1 MGQAFRELQDASLA
15 RWEHSRSAQQCRERA
30 VARERVLA
38 KIVEGWTEATYEPD
52 GAGFERARDSFVH
65 TKKRPH

>member
-15 RWEHSRSAQQCRERA
+15 RWEPSRSAQQCRERA

-52 GAGFERARDSFVH
+52 GAGFERARDSFEH
-65 TKKRPH
+65 TKKRPR